1 MPAPAVI
8 PAPIAYI
15 NAAAVKGYVV
25 ECGVL
30 GSFCRFG
37 GLSHPYSVIDGN
49 EALLRFFTPPL
60 EWPRRLGEEFN
71 KLHMRRM
78 FGRPSLSL

>member
-1 MPAPAVI
+1 MPAPAEI

-15 NAAAVKGYVV
+15 NAAAVKGFVV

-30 GSFCRFG
+30 GSFCR
-37 GLSHPYSVIDGN
+37 YSVIDGN
-49 EALLRFFTPPL
+49 EALLRFFTPSL